1 MASSSQT
8 YTGNGSTLSYD
19 ITFPF
24 IKSSDVKVSVA
35 GTTKSSPSDYTIT
48 GTTVIFGAAPASSA
62 AIKIWRAT
70 DISKATHLYSPG
82 SIITATSLNDN
93 LRQLLYAIEEHKNDT
108 LATSEGLTFSSTTA
122 KEHIMAQNNNSWIIQ
137 NDVID
142 GDMLKDD
149 IITAGKIEG
158 NAVGAAELA
167 NNSVDAG
174 AISSNAVTTAKILD
188 HNVTYGKLQDVSTDH
203 RLLGRDHNTDATVA
217 EVQVATD
224 HIANN
229 AVTYPKLQNIVTANR
244 VLGRATAGEVQ
255 EVQVA
260 TNMIADGAVTTAK
273 MAATRFFSSY
283 AILQEVEDHGNDAT
297 VLTANAW
304 TERPLNTEQ
313 IDPDGIILGLDNK
326 ATSGSLKAASPNGTG
341 GDYSVQPAANRFTLG
356 AGTYF
361 IKWYTHFY
369 RIDRAKTR
377 LKDVTNSAVKAISM
391 NAWSNDAGAYTSAT
405 SIGFGRVTITGNTDF
420 ALEYIVSTQSGAT
433 GGGLAGPLEAENNEK
448 EVYNTIEIYKE
459 L

>member
-1 MASSSQT
+1 MATSQT
-8 YTGNGSTLSYD
+8 HTGNGSTLSFD

-70 DISKATHLYSPG
+70 DVSEATHLYSPG

-93 LRQLLYAIEEHKNDT
+93 LRQLLYAIEENKNDT
-108 LATSEGLTFSSTTA
+108 LATGEALTWSNSQA
-122 KEHIMAQNNNSWIIQ
+122 KAHIMAEDNTSWIIQ
-137 NDVID
+137 NGVID

-149 IITAGKIEG
+149 IITAGKIVG

-174 AISSNAVTTAKILD
+174 AISSNAVTTDKILD

-224 HIANN
+224 HIVND

-244 VLGRATAGEVQ
+244 VLGRASAGEVQ

-260 TNMIADGAVTTAK
+260 TNMISDGAVTTAK
-273 MAATRFFSSY
+273 MAATRFFGSY
-283 AILQEVEDHGNDAT
+283 AILQEVLDHGNAAED
-297 VLTANAW
+297 LTIEAW
-304 TERPLNTEQ
+304 TERPLNTET

-361 IKWYTHFY
+361 IKWHTNFY
-369 RIDRAKTR
+369 KVEHVKSR
-377 LKDVTNSAVKAISM
+377 LKDVTNSAVKAISL
-391 NAWSNDAGAYTSAT
+391 NAFSNDAGGYASVN
-405 SIGFGRVTITGNTDF
+405 SVGCGRVIITGNTDF
-420 ALEYIVSTQSGAT
+420 ALEYFVDHKSSTTS
-433 GGGLAGPLEAENNEK
+433 GGLQGPGHANNTEK
-448 EVYNTIEIYKE
+448 EVYTTIEIYKE